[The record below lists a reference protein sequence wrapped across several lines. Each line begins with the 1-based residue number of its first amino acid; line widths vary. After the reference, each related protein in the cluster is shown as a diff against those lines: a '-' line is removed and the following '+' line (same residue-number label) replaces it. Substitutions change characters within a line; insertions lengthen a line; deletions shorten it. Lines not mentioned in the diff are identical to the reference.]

1 MVLLINACARRESRT
16 LRLASYLTKKLEAP
30 VRELRLYDLEFP
42 KTDEAFLAFRD
53 SCIGKGDYSDPVFE
67 PARAFAE
74 ADTVVVAAPY
84 WDLSFPA
91 VLKQFFEQ
99 VTVLGLTFSY
109 DERGVVHGLCKAKK
123 LYYVMTAGGQVYK
136 ADYGFGYVNAL
147 AQGFYGIP
155 DTLLIKAEGL
165 DVDGINTESVLT
177 SAERA
182 IDRLFAQ
189 TEEE

>member
-1 MVLLINACARRESRT
+1 MVLFINACVREKSRT
-16 LRLASYLTKKLEAP
+16 LRLAKYLTDKFDDEVKEVKLSEI
-30 VRELRLYDLEFP
+30 EFP
-42 KTDEAFLAFRD
+42 HMDETFLAFRD
-53 SCIGKGDYSDPVFE
+53 KCVQTGDYSDKIFGL
-67 PARAFAE
+67 AKDFAA
-74 ADTVVVAAPY
+74 ADTIVVAAPY

-91 VLKQFFEQ
+91 TVKQYFEQ

-109 DERGVVHGLCKAKK
+109 DENGVVHGLCNAKK

-147 AQGFYGIP
+147 AQSFYGIT

-165 DVDGINTESVLT
+165 DIEYINTESVIS

-182 IDRLFAQ
+182 IDRLFA
-189 TEEE
+189 